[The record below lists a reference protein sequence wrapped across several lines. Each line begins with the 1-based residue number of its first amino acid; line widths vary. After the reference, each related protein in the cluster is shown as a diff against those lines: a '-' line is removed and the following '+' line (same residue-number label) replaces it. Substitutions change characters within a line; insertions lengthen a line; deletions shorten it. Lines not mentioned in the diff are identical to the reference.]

1 MKKFILGLIAIALLS
16 SAVYA
21 NKIEQTICWSK
32 EGKYLAM
39 LGDNVKLQ
47 SGKCNGRTLP
57 EMNKDGWKL
66 IQVVGGLQSAFGM
79 VMTKEK

>member
-1 MKKFILGLIAIALLS
+1 MKKFILGLIAITLLS
-16 SAVYA
+16 SAGNA
-21 NKIEQTICWSK
+21 KKIEQAICWSK
-32 EGKYLAM
+32 EGKYVAI

-47 SGKCNGRTLP
+47 SDKCNGRTLP

-79 VMTKEK
+79 VMTREK

>member
-1 MKKFILGLIAIALLS
+1 MRRLVLSLVAIGLLS
-16 SAVYA
+16 TAVYA
-21 NKIEQTICWSK
+21 KKIEQTICWSK
-32 EGKYLAM
+32 EGKYLAV

-47 SGKCNGRTLP
+47 GGKCNNRTLP

-79 VMTKEK
+79 VMTREK